1 MATKHIHKKKPYN
14 KAHLKSKIDNLA
26 KKVAQNGVFVVSKS
40 EPGYKVLDCITNSL
54 VIDNIPFKNV
64 ASELTDQ
71 LNKADNPKEISVNN
85 LNNHI
90 TKYYKYMNDII
101 FYRHTISSSKDAY
114 KVSGARARL
123 LDAIHMAK
131 EARHHINLI

>member
-26 KKVAQNGVFVVSKS
+26 KKVAQKGVFVVSKS

-90 TKYYKYMNDII
+90 TKYYKYINDII
-101 FYRHTISSSKDAY
+101 FYRHTISSSKDTY

-131 EARHHINLI
+131 EAKKYINLI